1 MAEIAGVS
9 QPDATERQA
18 AGELAEEVSQVII
31 DCIVE
36 FAEVDREKVKPSAS
50 LEDLDVDSLD
60 LVEIAQV
67 LEERFGIVI
76 EQAHMKDV
84 TTVGEA
90 INAITARIE
99 E

>member
-1 MAEIAGVS
+1 VS
-9 QPDATERQA
+9 DTARTTSPQG
-18 AGELAEEVSQVII
+18 GELTEEVSKVVI

-36 FAEVDREKVKPSAS
+36 FAEVDAVEVTPSAT
-50 LEDLDVDSLD
+50 LEELDVDSLD

-84 TTVGEA
+84 TTVGDAIEA
-90 INAITARIE
+90 IVARIKE
-99 E
+99 